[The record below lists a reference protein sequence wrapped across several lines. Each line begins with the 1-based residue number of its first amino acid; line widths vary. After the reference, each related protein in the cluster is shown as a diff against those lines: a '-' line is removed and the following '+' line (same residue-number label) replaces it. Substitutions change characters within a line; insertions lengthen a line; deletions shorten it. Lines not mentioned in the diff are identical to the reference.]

1 MGNPRLPPFP
11 HPTTIQPLA
20 QIKSQDIIAGLGA
33 GISGATALRP
43 KSPPH
48 SASSADS
55 VFSVAATFASPRLW
69 VTSSTLN
76 VERSMYYTRFPGSF
90 LVILTHSALPP

>member
-33 GISGATALRP
+33 GISGATTIRP

-48 SASSADS
+48 STSATDN

-76 VERSMYYTRFPGSF
+76 VERSMLEQSF
-90 LVILTHSALPP
+90 SVFFLFLFVC